1 VKILIYQ
8 EKLMEELY
16 IQQFGKERIVLVSGW
31 SEEDARV
38 EDISTG
44 LVYAIN
50 WDLFFKC
57 HKKLGVFKCNVD
69 GYLGSN
75 LSVG

>member
-1 VKILIYQ
+1 
-8 EKLMEELY
+8 MEELY
-16 IQQFGKERIVLVSGW
+16 VQQFGKKRIVLVTGW
-31 SEEDARV
+31 NKSDARV

-57 HKKLGVFKCNVD
+57 HEKLGAFKCNVEEYS
-69 GYLGSN
+69 GAN
-75 LSVG
+75 LSI